1 VFREVPLL
9 KVGLILM
16 ALGLLIAA
24 VVVSVPLRSDPERVV
39 AAEVATN
46 SPGEAKRYSSGQERS
61 ATKKSSSEKEFPRSS
76 SRKQEKESLRYGSSS
91 SGGPARQRKE
101 ETGEPQAALQQE
113 AEPPNSQS
121 ATPQLAGQ
129 QTPSEAPS
137 GPQLQPQQHQP
148 HQQEQPLPDAEQRGW
163 SEPSQGE
170 LKSAN
175 AERHY
180 ELLPGAIMGLTIE
193 AIGIYDAPSSTQ
205 IASGH

>member
-1 VFREVPLL
+1 MFREVPLL

-46 SPGEAKRYSSGQERS
+46 SPGEAKRYS
-61 ATKKSSSEKEFPRSS
+61 
-76 SRKQEKESLRYGSSS
+76 
-91 SGGPARQRKE
+91 
-101 ETGEPQAALQQE
+101 
-113 AEPPNSQS
+113 
-121 ATPQLAGQ
+121 
-129 QTPSEAPS
+129 
-137 GPQLQPQQHQP
+137 
-148 HQQEQPLPDAEQRGW
+148 
-163 SEPSQGE
+163 EPSQGE

-193 AIGIYDAPSSTQ
+193 ATGIYDAPSSTPT
-205 IASGH
+205 AAGH